1 VGVTRGD
8 PAGLKTWLCYK
19 RFAAASI
26 ADGTKQQST
35 FPMAR
40 RRRRRASDARA
51 AGPAPGDAAADTA
64 AADDAPAKT
73 DEKPKRQRRG
83 QQSGAQPRPGLGRGF
98 WLYFAVMMAVLIPLN
113 LFCLSNLNQGPGD
126 VQDVQESPLVD
137 SGGSREA
144 YATDPPT
151 SGPRSLQ
158 PAAFGFHLSTIAD
171 EVQVANLCA
180 GHVIVHFNPSGGAAL
195 EAEMNRVAREL
206 EGYDVVVHPDAG
218 LGDSEVVLTAL
229 LVMQRLDAYDK
240 AEVYNF
246 VRGYSGSRPVAE
258 LCPGAGGG

>member
-1 VGVTRGD
+1 
-8 PAGLKTWLCYK
+8 
-19 RFAAASI
+19 
-26 ADGTKQQST
+26 
-35 FPMAR
+35 MAR
-40 RRRRRASDARA
+40 RRRRRASDSRA
-51 AGPAPGDAAADTA
+51 AGPDHGGAAAETTA
-64 AADDAPAKT
+64 AEDAPAKA
-73 DEKPKRQRRG
+73 DDKPKRQRKG
-83 QQSGAQPRPGLGRGF
+83 QQAAQPRAGLGRGF
-98 WLYFAVMMAVLIPLN
+98 WLYFAFMMAVLIPLN

-126 VQDVQESPLVD
+126 VQDIQESPLVD
-137 SGGSREA
+137 GGGGREP

-151 SGPRSLQ
+151 SGPRALQ
-158 PAAFGFHLSTIAD
+158 PAAFGFHTSTIPD

-180 GHVIVHFNPSGGAAL
+180 GHVIVHFNLSGGAAL

-246 VRGYSGSRPVAE
+246 VRGYSGSRPTPD
-258 LCPGAGGG
+258 LCPGTGGG

>member
-1 VGVTRGD
+1 
-8 PAGLKTWLCYK
+8 
-19 RFAAASI
+19 
-26 ADGTKQQST
+26 
-35 FPMAR
+35 MAR

-51 AGPAPGDAAADTA
+51 AGPARGDAAADTA
-64 AADDAPAKT
+64 TAEDAPAKS
-73 DEKPKRQRRG
+73 DEKPKRQRKG
-83 QQSGAQPRPGLGRGF
+83 QQSAAQPQPRPGLGRGF
-98 WLYFAVMMAVLIPLN
+98 WLYFAFMMAVLIPLN

-126 VQDVQESPLVD
+126 VQDVQESPLVG
-137 SGGSREA
+137 SGGSREP

-151 SGPRSLQ
+151 SGLRAPQ

>member
-1 VGVTRGD
+1 
-8 PAGLKTWLCYK
+8 
-19 RFAAASI
+19 
-26 ADGTKQQST
+26 
-35 FPMAR
+35 MAR

-51 AGPAPGDAAADTA
+51 AGTANGDAGAESAEA
-64 AADDAPAKT
+64 APAKG
-73 DEKPKRQRRG
+73 DDKPKRQRRG
-83 QQSGAQPRPGLGRGF
+83 QQSASQPRPGLGRGF
-98 WLYFAVMMAVLIPLN
+98 WLYFAFMMAVLIPLN

-137 SGGSREA
+137 GGSSREA

-151 SGPRSLQ
+151 SGPRAPQ
-158 PAAFGFHLSTIAD
+158 PAAFGFHLSTIPD

-218 LGDSEVVLTAL
+218 LGDAEVVLTAL
-229 LVMQRLDAYDK
+229 LVLQRLDAYDK
-240 AEVYNF
+240 SEVYNF

-258 LCPGAGGG
+258 LCPGG

>member
-1 VGVTRGD
+1 
-8 PAGLKTWLCYK
+8 
-19 RFAAASI
+19 
-26 ADGTKQQST
+26 
-35 FPMAR
+35 MAR

-51 AGPAPGDAAADTA
+51 SGAAESATTEAP
-64 AADDAPAKT
+64 PAKG
-73 DEKPKRQRRG
+73 DDKPKRQRRG
-83 QQSGAQPRPGLGRGF
+83 QQSASQPRTGLGRGF
-98 WLYFAVMMAVLIPLN
+98 WLYFAFMMAVLIPLN

-137 SGGSREA
+137 GGGSREA

-151 SGPRSLQ
+151 SGPRAPQ
-158 PAAFGFHLSTIAD
+158 PAAFGFHLSTIPD

-218 LGDSEVVLTAL
+218 LGDAEVVLTAL
-229 LVMQRLDAYDK
+229 LVLQRLDAYDK
-240 AEVYNF
+240 SEVYNF

-258 LCPGAGGG
+258 LCPGG

>member
-1 VGVTRGD
+1 
-8 PAGLKTWLCYK
+8 
-19 RFAAASI
+19 
-26 ADGTKQQST
+26 
-35 FPMAR
+35 MAR
-40 RRRRRASDARA
+40 RRRRRASDSRA
-51 AGPAPGDAAADTA
+51 AELARGGRPADSPES
-64 AADDAPAKT
+64 DDAPAKA

-83 QQSGAQPRPGLGRGF
+83 QQSASQPRPGLGRGF
-98 WLYFAVMMAVLIPLN
+98 WLYFAFMMAVLIPLN

-126 VQDVQESPLVD
+126 VQELQESPILGD
-137 SGGSREA
+137 GGPREP

-151 SGPRSLQ
+151 SGPRALQ
-158 PAAFGFHLSTIAD
+158 PAAFGFHASTIPD
-171 EVQVANLCA
+171 DVQVANLCA
-180 GHVIVHFNPSGGAAL
+180 GHVIVHFNLSGGAAL

-218 LGDSEVVLTAL
+218 LGDAEVVLTAL

-246 VRGYSGSRPVAE
+246 VRGYSGSRPTPD

>member
-1 VGVTRGD
+1 
-8 PAGLKTWLCYK
+8 
-19 RFAAASI
+19 
-26 ADGTKQQST
+26 
-35 FPMAR
+35 MAR
-40 RRRRRASDARA
+40 RRRRRASDAQA
-51 AGPAPGDAAADTA
+51 AGAAESATTEAP
-64 AADDAPAKT
+64 PAKA

-83 QQSGAQPRPGLGRGF
+83 QQSASQPRTGLGRGF
-98 WLYFAVMMAVLIPLN
+98 WLYFAFMMAVLIPLN

-126 VQDVQESPLVD
+126 VQEVQESPLVD
-137 SGGSREA
+137 GGGAREP

-151 SGPRSLQ
+151 SGPRAPQ
-158 PAAFGFHLSTIAD
+158 PAAFGFHLSTIPD

-218 LGDSEVVLTAL
+218 LGDAEVVLTAL

-258 LCPGAGGG
+258 LCPGG